1 MRKIKRSGTKKE
13 ILIPKTESEKET
25 LKTFYQLVVDIKN
38 SQEAEKILTC
48 LLLKSEISLIAKRLK
63 ILKLL
68 SQKISYSQI
77 KKETG
82 VSSATI
88 SSLAKLLKERGV
100 HLALRKLKAEEWA
113 EKWEKRIKSLFK
125 RS

>member
-1 MRKIKRSGTKKE
+1 MRKIKRTKTKKE

-38 SQEAEKILTC
+38 PQEAEKILTC

-63 ILKLL
+63 VLKLL

-88 SSLAKLLKERGV
+88 SSLAKLLGERGV
-100 HLALRKLKAEEWA
+100 HLALKKLRAEEWA

-125 RS
+125 KS